1 MSNKINK
8 SNEILKKEILK
19 MHDLQHV
26 VDRQTIEISNFLSN
40 KINKSDEIIKKEINE
55 QTRQVIN
62 SNIIKSNQNITK
74 KMNYHFQHMLFFLN
88 KTVSSQK
95 FIQYNLTKDRKYINN
110 YVHEMYLEIPIK
122 YILPFYVPLILY
134 FMYLCC
140 KKYIS
145 QKRKKVYYL
154 YMSKKLKKKY
164 QK

>member
-1 MSNKINK
+1 
-8 SNEILKKEILK
+8 
-19 MHDLQHV
+19 
-26 VDRQTIEISNFLSN
+26 
-40 KINKSDEIIKKEINE
+40 
-55 QTRQVIN
+55 
-62 SNIIKSNQNITK
+62 
-74 KMNYHFQHMLFFLN
+74 MNYHFQHMLFFLN

-145 QKRKKVYYL
+145 QKRKKSILPIHVEKI
-154 YMSKKLKKKY
+154 KKEIPKIASPKIASPK
-164 QK
+164 